1 MSTLVSFT
9 KSANDEATEGAVYAM
24 PATPLQVRLWKLNE
38 AAPDPAW
45 NVAVRFR
52 LSGSLDREKFEQA
65 LQWLV
70 IRHEA
75 LRTSFTVRDGEVSE
89 RILAKASLPLQWCD
103 LETLD
108 PAAQEAEVARLSL
121 EHARQILPLTS
132 APLLRAGMLRL
143 ADTEH
148 ILVWN
153 AHHSV
158 CDGWSVGLLVSDL
171 MACYGDVLQGKEP
184 VAPTALDFGDY
195 AVWLDAQ
202 RKTPEYESHRVYWKQ
217 QLQDLEVAPLPD
229 AWHAAATAKES
240 TIQSMLLPRSLTDAI
255 ATVAQRHHST
265 FFHAVLAA
273 FGLLLRTQQLQADVA
288 LETPIGGRDQS
299 ELENVVGAFV
309 NYLPLRFRVDEEMRF
324 SDLLHAVRDMVTDC
338 FDHAQFRC
346 EDMLADLEKEG
357 NPAAKG
363 KTLTQVA
370 FICQQDFVR
379 PITTGGVAMTAVPS
393 VSPGALR
400 PLTVFMVERADGWRL
415 SCEVDNHLVSQDA
428 GLRLLEDF
436 QRLLGVVV
444 GAAEEWTVEVAAR
457 AGLAPIA
464 TQADQNIATRF
475 QGALQLQDGVVRMPA
490 TEFQRRFCRLDS
502 LNPGGIAFHVR
513 VRLQLT
519 GRLDVEALAR
529 AIACVGRRNEILRT
543 TLREEGDEVW
553 QVVHPELPIDFRM
566 LVSEVQGPDAV
577 RSEAQRLADRAIIDQ
592 EGGEGFSLANGPLYR
607 VRVLR
612 LESDRHWLAI
622 TMSHA
627 IVDGWAT
634 GIFLE
639 QLQQAYEEEV
649 GSRAAGKT
657 SVLQFSVYADSE
669 RKLLKSPEKDRRL
682 AWWQSYVGGV
692 WAPLEL
698 PNDLDTSRPD
708 AGDAPAGLVVE
719 RLDPETAAN
728 AKRFAREHGKAY
740 ETLRLVVAHLGSGI
754 SVSAHESGRMVDV
767 TNSREEGAFSTE
779 RAGGVPIMQLV
790 DLCFS
795 GRYTKKQV
803 EQLLFREGGL
813 YSYLGT
819 KDVIEVEERIASG
832 DAQATTVFDAMA
844 YQIAKEIGAMAAALH
859 GRVYAVLLTG
869 GMAHSSRLVAAIQ
882 SYVSWIAPVVPYP
895 GEDELQALAEGALR
909 VLRHDEEVR
918 VLAPAPAILTI

>member
-444 GAAEEWTVEVAAR
+444 GAAEESTVEVAAR

-490 TEFQRRFCRLDS
+490 TEFQRRFCRLGLFESWRDCVPC
-502 LNPGGIAFHVR
+502 PGPFAVDGTAGCGSVGAGDCLRGPPQRDFADNVKR
-513 VRLQLT
+513 R
-519 GRLDVEALAR
+519 
-529 AIACVGRRNEILRT
+529 GRR
-543 TLREEGDEVW
+543 GV
-553 QVVHPELPIDFRM
+553 
-566 LVSEVQGPDAV
+566 A
-577 RSEAQRLADRAIIDQ
+577 
-592 EGGEGFSLANGPLYR
+592 GGSSR
-607 VRVLR
+607 VAHRF
-612 LESDRHWLAI
+612 
-622 TMSHA
+622 SHA
-627 IVDGWAT
+627 GFGGA
-634 GIFLE
+634 GAGCRALGSAAPCGPRNYRPGRRRRIFSGE
-639 QLQQAYEEEV
+639 RTPVPGACA
-649 GSRAAGKT
+649 AAGKRSPLAGNHDVPRDCGWLGHGESFWNSYSRRT
-657 SVLQFSVYADSE
+657 R
-669 RKLLKSPEKDRRL
+669 RKL
-682 AWWQSYVGGV
+682 
-692 WAPLEL
+692 
-698 PNDLDTSRPD
+698 
-708 AGDAPAGLVVE
+708 
-719 RLDPETAAN
+719 
-728 AKRFAREHGKAY
+728 
-740 ETLRLVVAHLGSGI
+740 
-754 SVSAHESGRMVDV
+754 
-767 TNSREEGAFSTE
+767 
-779 RAGGVPIMQLV
+779 
-790 DLCFS
+790 
-795 GRYTKKQV
+795 
-803 EQLLFREGGL
+803 
-813 YSYLGT
+813 
-819 KDVIEVEERIASG
+819 
-832 DAQATTVFDAMA
+832 
-844 YQIAKEIGAMAAALH
+844 
-859 GRVYAVLLTG
+859 
-869 GMAHSSRLVAAIQ
+869 
-882 SYVSWIAPVVPYP
+882 
-895 GEDELQALAEGALR
+895 
-909 VLRHDEEVR
+909 
-918 VLAPAPAILTI
+918 VLAPRARLPFCSSLCMQTANGNC